1 MKSALCLVLSSLI
14 CLPAHAQEIETGAIM
29 LCDTQ
34 KQVERFAQLYEGD
47 PQAALSAVN
56 TEENDP
62 TACAMVEVA
71 YVEGPQLGTAR
82 SRSHAFGI
90 IPIVVVAVATPRGY
104 QPVSPARFFTTV
116 AVVLT
121 FGAN

>member
-1 MKSALCLVLSSLI
+1 MKSALCLVLLSSLI
-14 CLPAHAQEIETGAIM
+14 CLPARAREIETGAIM

-47 PQAALSAVN
+47 PQAALRAVN

-62 TACAMVEVA
+62 TACAMAEVA
-71 YVEGPQLGTAR
+71 YVQGPQLGTAR

-104 QPVSPARFFTTV
+104 QQVSPARFFTPVTV
-116 AVVLT
+116 VELAV
-121 FGAN
+121 

>member
-1 MKSALCLVLSSLI
+1 MKSAFCLILLSSLI

-34 KQVERFAQLYEGD
+34 KQVERFAQLFEGD

-56 TEENDP
+56 NEANDP
-62 TACAMVEVA
+62 TACAMADVA
-71 YVEGPQLGTAR
+71 YVQGPRLGTAR

-90 IPIVVVAVATPRGY
+90 VPIVVVAVATPRGY
-104 QPVSPARFFTTV
+104 QPVSPGRFFTPVTV
-116 AVVLT
+116 VELAV
-121 FGAN
+121 

>member
-1 MKSALCLVLSSLI
+1 MKSALCLVLLFSLI

-47 PQAALSAVN
+47 PQTALSAVN

-62 TACAMVEVA
+62 TACAMADVA
-71 YVEGPQLGTAR
+71 YVQGPRLGTAR

-90 IPIVVVAVATPRGY
+90 IPIMVLAVATPRGY
-104 QPVSPARFFTTV
+104 QPVSPSRFFTPVTV
-116 AVVLT
+116 VELAV
-121 FGAN
+121 

>member
-1 MKSALCLVLSSLI
+1 MKSALCLVLLCSLI
-14 CLPAHAQEIETGAIM
+14 CLPARAGEIETGAIM

-56 TEENDP
+56 TEENDS

-71 YVEGPQLGTAR
+71 YVQG
-82 SRSHAFGI
+82 HAFGI
-90 IPIVVVAVATPRGY
+90 IPIVVVVVATPRGY
-104 QPVSPARFFTTV
+104 QPVSPARFFTPVTV
-116 AVVLT
+116 VELAV
-121 FGAN
+121 

>member
-1 MKSALCLVLSSLI
+1 MKSALWLVLLSSLM

-47 PQAALSAVN
+47 AQAALSAVN

-62 TACAMVEVA
+62 TACAMADVA
-71 YVEGPQLGTAR
+71 YVQGPQLGTAR
-82 SRSHAFGI
+82 SRSHAFEI
-90 IPIVVVAVATPRGY
+90 IPIMVLAVATPRGY
-104 QPVSPARFFTTV
+104 QPVSPSRFFTPVTV
-116 AVVLT
+116 VELAV
-121 FGAN
+121 

>member
-1 MKSALCLVLSSLI
+1 MKSALCLVLLSSLI
-14 CLPAHAQEIETGAIM
+14 GLPAYAQEVETGAIM

-34 KQVERFAQLYEGD
+34 QQVERFAQLYEGD

-62 TACAMVEVA
+62 TACAMADVA
-71 YVEGPQLGTAR
+71 YVQGPQLGTAR
-82 SRSHAFGI
+82 SSSHAFGI

-104 QPVSPARFFTTV
+104 QPVSPSRFFTPVTV
-116 AVVLT
+116 VEFAV
-121 FGAN
+121 

>member
-1 MKSALCLVLSSLI
+1 MKSALCLVLLSSLI

-34 KQVERFAQLYEGD
+34 QQVERFAQLYEGD

-62 TACAMVEVA
+62 TACAMADVA
-71 YVEGPQLGTAR
+71 YVQGPRLGTAR

-90 IPIVVVAVATPRGY
+90 IPIMVLDVATPRGY
-104 QPVSPARFFTTV
+104 QPVIPSRFFTPV
-116 AVVLT
+116 SVVELAV
-121 FGAN
+121 